1 MSNTQTLRTL
11 QLPSDVDIPRERE
24 TANLSHYMA
33 IARFDHWFKNFL
45 MLPGFALAMVL
56 GRVNDQTIFFDLVI
70 GLLSAGLIAS
80 ANYTIN
86 EWLDREFDKHHPIKH
101 ARPSA
106 CGLLSAGPVYTQWFL
121 FAAAGLA
128 LAWFLSMQFFTYAL
142 LLLIM
147 GVAYNVK
154 PLRTKDRQYVDV
166 LSESINSPLRLGMG
180 WAIALPGALAP
191 SSMALSYWMGGAFL
205 MAVKRYAEYR
215 LIDDPPR
222 AALYRRSFAF
232 YTEKSL
238 LLSSFFYALMS
249 AFFLGV
255 FLVKYRIEFLI
266 TLPLFA
272 ALFVWYLAIG
282 MRDGSVAQTPEKLYR
297 ERRFLVFIAILCMS
311 VALATFVE
319 MPWLE
324 FLIVKLEFGA

>member
-1 MSNTQTLRTL
+1 MQNTLGRDSSNLK
-11 QLPSDVDIPRERE
+11 
-24 TANLSHYMA
+24 HYLA

-45 MLPGFALAMVL
+45 MLPGFALAVVL
-56 GRVNDQTIFFDLVI
+56 GDVRDYSVLGDLLI
-70 GLLSAGLIAS
+70 GLLAAGFIAS

-86 EWLDREFDKHHPIKH
+86 EWLDREFDRHHPVKH
-101 ARPSA
+101 TRPSA
-106 CGLLSAGPVYTQWFL
+106 VGLLSAGPVYFQWAVFS
-121 FAAAGLA
+121 AGGLA
-128 LAWFLSMQFFTYAL
+128 MSWYLSPQFFSLAL

-147 GVAYNVK
+147 GVVYNVK
-154 PLRTKDRQYVDV
+154 PMRTKDRAYVDV

-180 WAIALPGALAP
+180 WAIALPTAAAP

-215 LIDDPPR
+215 LIDNPQR
-222 AALYRRSFAF
+222 AARYRTSFAH
-232 YTEKSL
+232 YTENSL

-272 ALFVWYLAIG
+272 VLFVWYLAIG
-282 MRDGSVAQTPEKLYR
+282 MRTESVAQNPEKLYR
-297 ERRFLVFIAILCMS
+297 ERRFLAFIVLLCIS
-311 VALATFVE
+311 VGLATFVD

-324 FLIVKLEFGA
+324 FLIEPLNFSN

>member
-11 QLPSDVDIPRERE
+11 QLPSELEPRPERKS
-24 TANLSHYMA
+24 TSLKHYLA

-45 MLPGFALAMVL
+45 MLPGFALAVVL
-56 GRVNDQTIFFDLVI
+56 GDVRDHTLLFDLII

-86 EWLDREFDKHHPIKH
+86 EWLDREFDRHHPIKH

-106 CGLLSAGPVYTQWFL
+106 SGYLSAGPVYTQWAI
-121 FAAAGLA
+121 FAAAGLG
-128 LAWFLSMQFFTYAL
+128 LAWFLSMQFFSFAL

-147 GVAYNVK
+147 GIAYNVK

-215 LIDDPPR
+215 LIDDPER
-222 AALYRRSFAF
+222 AALYRRSFAS

-272 ALFVWYLAIG
+272 TLFVWYLAIG
-282 MRDGSVAQTPEKLYR
+282 MRTESVAQNPEKLYR
-297 ERRFLVFIAILCMS
+297 ERRFLVFIALLCMT
-311 VALATFVE
+311 VTFATLVE

-324 FLIVKLEFGA
+324 FLIVKLEFNA

>member
-1 MSNTQTLRTL
+1 MQNTLGLDASNFK
-11 QLPSDVDIPRERE
+11 
-24 TANLSHYMA
+24 HYLA

-45 MLPGFALAMVL
+45 MLPGFALAVVL
-56 GRVNDQTIFFDLVI
+56 GNVRDISVFGNLLI

-86 EWLDREFDKHHPIKH
+86 EWLDREFDRHHPVKH
-101 ARPSA
+101 TRPSA
-106 CGLLSAGPVYTQWFL
+106 VGLLSSGPVYFQWAV
-121 FAAAGLA
+121 FAAGGLA
-128 LAWFLSMQFFTYAL
+128 LAWYLSMQFFSFAL

-147 GVAYNVK
+147 GIAYNVK
-154 PLRTKDRQYVDV
+154 PLRTKDRAYVDV

-180 WAIALPGALAP
+180 WAIALPTAFAP

-215 LIDDPPR
+215 LIDNPRR
-222 AALYRRSFAF
+222 AALYRTSFGH
-232 YTEKSL
+232 YTENSL

-255 FLVKYRIEFLI
+255 FLVKYRIEFLV

-272 ALFVWYLAIG
+272 VLFVWYLAIG
-282 MRDGSVAQTPEKLYR
+282 MRADSVAQKPEKLYR
-297 ERRFLVFIAILCMS
+297 ERKFLMFIAVLCFS
-311 VALATFVE
+311 VAFATFVD

-324 FLIVKLEFGA
+324 FLIEPLEFRG